1 MANNLK
7 NNTQTED
14 DKRHKAYDIDLTPE
28 SEVEIANEYEVEK
41 IKEKEVM
48 KTKTK
53 KKLGRPLK
61 IFGWACIALSV
72 ALSFMDSPSYVDS
85 SDMAKQA
92 IIDKVSTSLPK
103 GTRLLNNDENIGQ
116 ADYTISHQNNETNS
130 LIWIWDYAAEDGD
143 YVQVLINGVPMGDA
157 FMIKNKPVELSI
169 PTVGTVQIKGIK
181 DGGGGITYAVRYQIN
196 GTNYFNSAPE
206 GEYNTYTLIKVN

>member
-1 MANNLK
+1 MANNMK
-7 NNTQTED
+7 NRVQTDES
-14 DKRHKAYDIDLTPE
+14 KQQSTYEIGTTPE
-28 SEVEIANEYEVEK
+28 NDVEIVNDNEVDK
-41 IKEKEVM
+41 IKEKKVR
-48 KTKTK
+48 KTK
-53 KKLGRPLK
+53 KKLEKPLK
-61 IFGWACIALSV
+61 IFGWACIVLTV
-72 ALSFMDSPSYVDS
+72 VLSFIDSPSYVDS

-92 IIDKVSTSLPK
+92 IVDKFSTSLPI
-103 GTRLLNNDENIGQ
+103 GTILLNNDENIGQ
-116 ADYTISHQNNETNS
+116 ADYTISHQSNETNS
-130 LIWIWDYAAEDGD
+130 PIWIWDYAAEDGD

-196 GTNYFNSAPE
+196 GTNYFNGAPE